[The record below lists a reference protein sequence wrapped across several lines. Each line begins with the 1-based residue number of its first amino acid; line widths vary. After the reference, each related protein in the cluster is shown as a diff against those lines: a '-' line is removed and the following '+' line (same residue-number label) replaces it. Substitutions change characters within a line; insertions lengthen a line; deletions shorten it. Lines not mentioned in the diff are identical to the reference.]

1 MGEVVKSEVRS
12 VGPSYSLTVK
22 VIPEFRLNVPVK
34 CHGEEGDENG
44 EHDPYCGLKDN
55 TRNTTIVR

>member
-1 MGEVVKSEVRS
+1 MKRGVRS

-22 VIPEFRLNVPVK
+22 VIPEFRLDVTVK

-44 EHDPYCGLKDN
+44 GHDPYCGLKDN
-55 TRNTTIVR
+55 TRNTTIAR